1 MTDPITIFTA
11 SAIADLAFRE
21 FIKSGAGEVAKKFSA
36 EAIAKMNDLR
46 KMIVHKLRG
55 KDEKLD
61 TALTE
66 AEKGDLTAIATVG
79 EHLES
84 AMQDEAFAQAVQ
96 SLAQQIQQDIDIQQ
110 GAGGEVWNVIGKAEK
125 NVFTD
130 NKAPIIKDSS
140 GTVTINYGMPPQS

>member
-1 MTDPITIFTA
+1 MTDPVTILTA

-36 EAIAKMNDLR
+36 EAIAKMNELR
-46 KMIVHKLRG
+46 KIIVHKLQG

-61 TALTE
+61 MALTG
-66 AEKGDLTAIATVG
+66 AEKGDVKAIATVG

-84 AMQDEAFAQAVQ
+84 AMKDEAFAQEVK
-96 SLAQQIQQDIDIQQ
+96 SLAQQIQQHIDIQQ

-140 GTVTINYGMPPQS
+140 GTVTINYGMPPQA

>member
-1 MTDPITIFTA
+1 MADPITIFTA

-36 EAIAKMNDLR
+36 EAIAKMNELR
-46 KMIVHKLRG
+46 KMIVQKLRG
-55 KDEKLD
+55 KDEKLN
-61 TALTE
+61 TALTS
-66 AEKGDLTAIATVG
+66 AEKVDVKAIATVG
-79 EHLES
+79 EYLES

-140 GTVTINYGMPPQS
+140 GTVTINYGMPPQA

>member
-36 EAIAKMNDLR
+36 EAIAKMNELR

-55 KDEKLD
+55 QDETLD
-61 TALTE
+61 MALTG
-66 AEKGDLTAIATVG
+66 AEKGDLKAIATVG

-84 AMQDEAFAQAVQ
+84 AMQDEAFAQVVR

-140 GTVTINYGMPPQS
+140 GTVNINYGMPPQ

>member
-1 MTDPITIFTA
+1 MTDPVTILTA
-11 SAIADLAFRE
+11 SEIADLAFRE

-36 EAIAKMNDLR
+36 EAIAKLNELR
-46 KMIVHKLRG
+46 KIIVQKLQG
-55 KDEKLD
+55 KDAKLD
-61 TALTE
+61 VALTG
-66 AEKGDLTAIATVG
+66 AEKGDVQAIATVG

-84 AMQDEAFAQAVQ
+84 AMQDEAFAQQVQ

-140 GTVTINYGMPPQS
+140 GTVNINHGMPPQS

>member
-1 MTDPITIFTA
+1 
-11 SAIADLAFRE
+11 
-21 FIKSGAGEVAKKFSA
+21 
-36 EAIAKMNDLR
+36 
-46 KMIVHKLRG
+46 MIVHKLQG
-55 KDEKLD
+55 KDEMLD
-61 TALTE
+61 TALMG
-66 AEKGDLTAIATVG
+66 AEKGDLKAIATVG

-96 SLAQQIQQDIDIQQ
+96 SLAQHIQQDIDIQQ

-140 GTVTINYGMPPQS
+140 GTVNTNYGTPPQ

>member
-1 MTDPITIFTA
+1 MADPITIFTA

-66 AEKGDLTAIATVG
+66 AEKGDVTAIKTVS
-79 EHLES
+79 EHLKS

-140 GTVTINYGMPPQS
+140 GTVNINYGMPPQA

>member
-1 MTDPITIFTA
+1 MTDPVTIFTP

-36 EAIAKMNDLR
+36 EATAKMNDLR

-55 KDEKLD
+55 KDKKLD

-66 AEKGDLTAIATVG
+66 AEKGDLKAIATVG

-84 AMQDEAFAQAVQ
+84 AMQDETFAQAVR

-110 GAGGEVWNVIGKAEK
+110 GAGGK
-125 NVFTD
+125 F
-130 NKAPIIKDSS
+130 
-140 GTVTINYGMPPQS
+140 GM

>member
-1 MTDPITIFTA
+1 MADPITIFTA

-66 AEKGDLTAIATVG
+66 AEKGDVTAIKTVS
-79 EHLES
+79 EHLKS

-140 GTVTINYGMPPQS
+140 GTVTINYGMPPQA

>member
-1 MTDPITIFTA
+1 MTDPVTIFTA

-36 EAIAKMNDLR
+36 EVIAKMNALR
-46 KMIVHKLRG
+46 KMIVQKLRG

-61 TALTE
+61 MALTS
-66 AEKGDLTAIATVG
+66 AEKGDVKAIATVG
-79 EHLES
+79 EYLES

-130 NKAPIIKDSS
+130 NKAPIIKYSS
-140 GTVTINYGMPPQS
+140 GTVTINYGMPPQ

>member
-1 MTDPITIFTA
+1 MTDPVTIFTA

-21 FIKSGAGEVAKKFSA
+21 FIKSGAGEVAKKFST
-36 EAIAKMNDLR
+36 EAIAKMNALR
-46 KMIVHKLRG
+46 KMIVQKLRG

-61 TALTE
+61 MALTS
-66 AEKGDLTAIATVG
+66 AEKGDVKAIATVSK
-79 EHLES
+79 HLES
-84 AMQDEAFAQAVQ
+84 AMQDEAFAQAVR
-96 SLAQQIQQDIDIQQ
+96 SLAQQIQQDIGIQQ

-140 GTVTINYGMPPQS
+140 GTVNINYGMPPQ

>member
-1 MTDPITIFTA
+1 MTDPVTIFTA

-21 FIKSGAGEVAKKFSA
+21 FIKSGAGEVAKKFST
-36 EAIAKMNDLR
+36 EAIAKMNELR
-46 KMIVHKLRG
+46 KIIVHKLQG
-55 KDEKLD
+55 KDAKLD
-61 TALTE
+61 LALTS
-66 AEKGDLTAIATVG
+66 AEKGDVKAIATVG

-140 GTVTINYGMPPQS
+140 GTVNINYGMPPQ

>member
-1 MTDPITIFTA
+1 MADPITIFTA
-11 SAIADLAFRE
+11 NAIANLAFQE

-36 EAIAKMNDLR
+36 GAIAKINELR
-46 KMIVHKLRG
+46 KMIVHKLQG
-55 KDEKLD
+55 KDEKLNM
-61 TALTE
+61 ALTE
-66 AEKGDLTAIATVG
+66 AEKGDLKAITTVG

-84 AMQDEAFAQAVQ
+84 AMQDETFAQAVQ

-125 NVFTD
+125 NEFID

-140 GTVTINYGMPPQS
+140 GTVNINYGTPPQ

>member
-1 MTDPITIFTA
+1 MTDPITILTA

-36 EAIAKMNDLR
+36 GAIAKTNDLR
-46 KMIVHKLRG
+46 KMIVHKLQG

-125 NVFTD
+125 NVFKD

-140 GTVTINYGMPPQS
+140 GNVTINYGTPPQS

>member
-1 MTDPITIFTA
+1 MADPITIFTA
-11 SAIADLAFRE
+11 SAIANLAFQE

-36 EAIAKMNDLR
+36 GAIAKINDLR
-46 KMIVHKLRG
+46 KMIVHKLQG

-61 TALTE
+61 TALTS
-66 AEKGDLTAIATVG
+66 AEKGDLKAIATVG
-79 EHLES
+79 KYLES

-110 GAGGEVWNVIGKAEK
+110 GTGGEVWNVIGKAEK
-125 NVFTD
+125 NEFID

-140 GTVTINYGMPPQS
+140 GNVTINYGMPPQ

>member
-55 KDEKLD
+55 KDEKLNM
-61 TALTE
+61 ALTE
-66 AEKGDLTAIATVG
+66 AEKGDLKAIATVG
-79 EHLES
+79 EYLES
-84 AMQDEAFAQAVQ
+84 AMQDETFAQQVQ

-140 GTVTINYGMPPQS
+140 GTVTINYGMPPQA

>member
-1 MTDPITIFTA
+1 MTDPIIILTT

-36 EAIAKMNDLR
+36 GAIAKMNELR
-46 KMIVHKLRG
+46 KMIVHKLQG
-55 KDEKLD
+55 KNEKLD

-66 AEKGDLTAIATVG
+66 AEKGDVTAIATVG
-79 EHLES
+79 EYLES
-84 AMQDEAFAQAVQ
+84 AMKDEDFAQEVR

-140 GTVTINYGMPPQS
+140 GTVTINYGMPPQT